1 MELMRREISKRGQGS
16 LYLFRKGENIGVP
29 RFEMVSEVNPAR
41 VEIVSELNQSEVNCT
56 LFET

>member
-1 MELMRREISKRGQGS
+1 M
-16 LYLFRKGENIGVP
+16 P

-56 LFET
+56 LFEA

>member
-1 MELMRREISKRGQGS
+1 MFKKKGA
-16 LYLFRKGENIGVP
+16 KGEKNVGMPWVKI
-29 RFEMVSEVNPAR
+29 VSEVNPAR